1 METFKLLFISFT
13 ITFLVLLNISP
24 AIAKPLVSIT
34 QLKISNDI
42 QNRQASYDITLIS
55 KTTKIDLTNNDIN
68 NLSSSLVFASPRIL
82 NEQRLN
88 STMNFFNTSTTFFT
102 SIMLINDKLHQL
114 ISYFSKPNDI
124 KIIDNETTEQDTKLI
139 KEKCNSNLNFG

>member
-88 STMNFFNTSTTFFT
+88 STMDFFNTSTTFFT

-124 KIIDNETTEQDTKLI
+124 NIIDNETIEQDTKLI

>member
-1 METFKLLFISFT
+1 VETFKLLFISFT

-34 QLKISNDI
+34 QLKVSNDI
-42 QNRQASYDITLIS
+42 KNRQASYDITLIS

-68 NLSSSLVFASPRIL
+68 NFSSSLVFASPRIL

-88 STMNFFNTSTTFFT
+88 STMDFFNTSTTFFT

>member
-1 METFKLLFISFT
+1 VETFKLLFISFT

-34 QLKISNDI
+34 QLKVSSDI
-42 QNRQASYDITLIS
+42 KNRQASYDITLIS

-68 NLSSSLVFASPRIL
+68 NFSSSLVFASPRIL

-88 STMNFFNTSTTFFT
+88 TTMDFFNTSTTFFT

-124 KIIDNETTEQDTKLI
+124 KIIDNETIEQDTKLI

>member
-88 STMNFFNTSTTFFT
+88 STMDFFNTSTTFFT

-124 KIIDNETTEQDTKLI
+124 KIIDNETIEQDTKLI

>member
-1 METFKLLFISFT
+1 VETFKLLFISFT

-88 STMNFFNTSTTFFT
+88 STMDFFNTSTTFFT

>member
-34 QLKISNDI
+34 QLKVSNDI
-42 QNRQASYDITLIS
+42 QNRQASYDVTLIS

-68 NLSSSLVFASPRIL
+68 NFSSSLVFASPRIL
-82 NEQRLN
+82 NQQRLN
-88 STMNFFNTSTTFFT
+88 TTMDFFNTSTTFFT

-114 ISYFSKPNDI
+114 ISYFSKPNDT
-124 KIIDNETTEQDTKLI
+124 KIIKNDTIEQGTKLI
-139 KEKCNSNLNFG
+139 KEKCNSSLDFG

>member
-1 METFKLLFISFT
+1 VETFKLLFISFT

-88 STMNFFNTSTTFFT
+88 STMDFFNTSTTFFT

-124 KIIDNETTEQDTKLI
+124 KIIDNETIEQDTKLI